1 MMIYRLSVL
10 LLNLFELTDGRLY
23 RVSGERFRHN
33 TSTST
38 STTTVPRAISLI
50 AQPSFYLSS
59 CRPSQL

>member
-38 STTTVPRAISLI
+38 STVPRAISLI